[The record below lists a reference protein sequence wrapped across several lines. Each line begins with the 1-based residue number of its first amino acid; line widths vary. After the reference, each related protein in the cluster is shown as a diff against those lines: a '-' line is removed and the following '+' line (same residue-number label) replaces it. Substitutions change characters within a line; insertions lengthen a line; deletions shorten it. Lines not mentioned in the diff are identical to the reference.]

1 MSDKGNDDKRNRKQ
15 ADNFHL
21 FTACHREGI
30 PSLLAIHANQSQIQG
45 LFPTSAKRGSVY
57 RYAYRTYA
65 DLYGLLYPA
74 NNRPTFRVYR
84 LRQGLA
90 LVPNHQ

>member
-15 ADNFHL
+15 ADSFHL

-30 PSLLAIHANQSQIQG
+30 PSLLATHANQSQIPG
-45 LFPTSAKRGSVY
+45 LSPTSAKKDYVH

-65 DLYGLLYPA
+65 DPYGLLYPA

-84 LRQGLA
+84 QRQGLA
-90 LVPNHQ
+90 LAPNHQ